1 MIFNKYRSLIAALAV
16 AFLASCTLEVD
27 DFQPSS
33 GADKDGKALNFT
45 SYVALGNSLT
55 AGVTDNAWMAKSQV
69 NSYPQLIA
77 NKLQEVGLGA
87 QGFNQPLISHSG
99 EEYFGAPF
107 ILTSQGPCFS
117 CKTPKVPTSNIYQEH
132 ANGGF
137 HNMAVSGMK
146 AVEVNNPA
154 LAAGLYGYFASAP
167 GQSTVLS
174 DALSLDPTFFS
185 MWLGANDVLGYATTG
200 GSMGPGAITSQSDY
214 EAAVGMVL
222 DSMDA
227 RGAKGV
233 LLNIPD
239 ITNAALFQTTP
250 NTLEKML
257 VANGMELTDE
267 FLALVN
273 GYLASAFDPVIR
285 AQIEA
290 GRSTIVSLLTPIP
303 AAGNANTIAI
313 AVNTAP
319 NLGKDPSV
327 AADLAYTVVYL
338 GAYNEALGMGAS
350 MEQAHQAGLAYAA
363 SAEGQANIAQLV
375 ALGIDQSWATM
386 TGTDEEVDEIIDNAV
401 TSTIA
406 QLKVAGYYPEF
417 TAESNQ
423 LPVYDATS
431 PTMLRVPA
439 EGTIFSLAALTKIIA
454 LGELILSGGDLDIT
468 KLKDYLPVNDATASQ
483 FEFLEA
489 ADVNAVKSA
498 IDGYNTYLNE
508 QASAR
513 DLAYVDVKS
522 VMDEA
527 ASGIIIDGVTFSTA
541 YISGNLFSLDGAH
554 LTQRGYAVIANF
566 VIDAVNNKYGS
577 KIPTVQQNDYP
588 VIEEST
594 PDVAPSN

>member
-27 DFQPSS
+27 DFQTSS
-33 GADKDGKALNFT
+33 GTDQSGKALDFT
-45 SYVALGNSLT
+45 TYVALGNSLT

-87 QGFNQPLISHSG
+87 TGFNQPLISHSG

-107 ILTSQGPCFS
+107 ILTSQGPCFN
-117 CKTPKVPTSNIYQEH
+117 CKTPKVPTTNIYQEH
-132 ANGGF
+132 GGF

-154 LAAGLYGYFASAP
+154 LAAGVYAYFASNP
-167 GQSTVLS
+167 GRSTVLS
-174 DALSLDPTFFS
+174 DALMQNPTFFS
-185 MWLGANDVLGYATTG
+185 VWLGANDVLGYATSG
-200 GSMGPGAITSQSDY
+200 GSMGPGSITSQSDY
-214 EAAVGMVL
+214 EEAIGMVL

-227 RGAKGV
+227 RGAKGA
-233 LLNIPD
+233 LLNVPD

-257 VANGMELTDE
+257 AANGMELTDE
-267 FLALVN
+267 FLTLVN
-273 GYLASAFDPVIR
+273 GYLANAFDSSIIKQVEVARP
-285 AQIEA
+285 
-290 GRSTIVSLLTPIP
+290 TITSLLTPIP
-303 AAGNANTIAI
+303 AAGNANTIGI
-313 AVNTAP
+313 AVQTAP
-319 NLGKDPSV
+319 SLGKDPSV

-350 MEQAHQAGLAYAA
+350 MEQAHQAGLAYTA
-363 SAEGQANIAQLV
+363 SPEGQASITQLV
-375 ALGIDQSWATM
+375 ALGIDQSWASL
-386 TGTDEEVDEIIDNAV
+386 TGTEEEVDAIIDAAV
-401 TSTIA
+401 ETTKA
-406 QLKVAGYYPEF
+406 QLKAAGFYPEF

-423 LPVYDATS
+423 LPVYDETS

-439 EGTIFSLAALTKIIA
+439 EGTLFSLAALNKIVA
-454 LGELILSGGDLDIT
+454 LGELILSGGELDIA
-468 KLKDYLPVNDATASQ
+468 KLKDYLPVNDATVSQ
-483 FEFLEA
+483 FEFLESV
-489 ADVNAVKSA
+489 DVTAVKTA
-498 IDGYNTYLNE
+498 IDGYNSYLEE
-508 QASAR
+508 QAGER

-522 VMDEA
+522 IMDDTVT
-527 ASGIIIDGVTFSTA
+527 GTIIDGVTYTTA

-566 VIDAVNNKYGS
+566 TIDAINKQYGS

-588 VIEEST
+588 VIEEGT
-594 PDVAPSN
+594 PDPVPSN